1 MRCPKCGYISFDH
14 LELCLKCKKDIS
26 ETSSQVEGTTFQGE
40 ALVFLKLQTESYSYD
55 MEDDSSDEFDEIDNI
70 EIEDP
75 DLDVLVEDTGG
86 IEFDG
91 GDIEPMDDEEFTISM
106 DDEEPEEEPEKD
118 LDLEQFSDF
127 EENIEESD
135 DVQMSIPEELAD
147 MSDLSPPDALDEGM
161 FEPPAATD
169 PPLPEKDDDF
179 DLDLDLD
186 EFASD
191 FSLSSPGEEEGE
203 VANLS
208 PEDIGDISPAQPEE
222 PTTAFDDIMEDL
234 DSDLDF
240 ELDLGDLVLPK
251 EKK

>member
-40 ALVFLKLQTESYSYD
+40 APVFLKLQTESNSYD
-55 MEDDSSDEFDEIDNI
+55 MGDDSSDEFGEIDNI

-75 DLDVLVEDTGG
+75 DLDVLVEDKGG

-91 GDIEPMDDEEFTISM
+91 GDIEPMDDEEFSISM
-106 DDEEPEEEPEKD
+106 DDEEPEEDLD

-127 EENIEESD
+127 EENIEESK

-147 MSDLSPPDALDEGM
+147 MSDLSPP
-161 FEPPAATD
+161 ATSD
-169 PPLPEKDDDF
+169 SPLPEKDDGF
-179 DLDLDLD
+179 NLDLD

-191 FSLSSPGEEEGE
+191 FSLSSSGKEEGE

-222 PTTAFDDIMEDL
+222 PTTAFDDAMEDL

-240 ELDLGDLVLPK
+240 ELDLGDLELPK